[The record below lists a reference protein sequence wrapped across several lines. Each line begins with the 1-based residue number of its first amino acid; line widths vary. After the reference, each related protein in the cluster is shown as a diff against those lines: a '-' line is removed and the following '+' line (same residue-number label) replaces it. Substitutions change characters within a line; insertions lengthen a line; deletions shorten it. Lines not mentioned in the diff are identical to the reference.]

1 MRSLENYISTIYPS
15 ELDLEDT
22 FTPTTEVCYLDTRI
36 KLGDHNSPFHESTYA
51 KRDDFALRI
60 VNFPHMDS
68 NIPTKPASGFAR
80 QRWTLLIVFADFLR
94 VLNQQ
99 GFKSTLRLKSFKKI
113 FLAPWVIIDKYRTT
127 LREMRLVN
135 FS

>member
-1 MRSLENYISTIYPS
+1 MWSLENYISTIYPW
-15 ELDLEDT
+15 ELELEDT
-22 FTPTTEVCYLDTRI
+22 FTPTTEVCYRDTRI
-36 KLGDHNSPFHESTYA
+36 KLGDHNTPFHESTYA

-99 GFKSTLRLKSFKKI
+99 GFKSTVRLKSFKQI
-113 FLAPWVIIDKYRTT
+113 FWRHGLSSTSIELHCGR
-127 LREMRLVN
+127 
-135 FS
+135 